1 MIECAR
7 GRLIEIGGPVSSLM
21 PEVQMKAGK
30 SRKLFLKKLKE
41 VIKYWP
47 VIDRDQE
54 TTIRQIECLHN
65 IMQDPGKDDSKQLV
79 VIYRTSRSRH
89 FVTMD
94 YRFYRRFNQMKSDI
108 FSKCKIDM
116 AVMTPSE
123 FMEQIYT

>member
-1 MIECAR
+1 
-7 GRLIEIGGPVSSLM
+7 
-21 PEVQMKAGK
+21 MKAGK